1 MKANLI
7 KRLFVSP
14 SLVDQLILVA
24 VNPGPLGTGTILRCF
39 ILIFAVLNGCSIAGT
54 ENVVHRKIRGNFS
67 VGGFSLGN
75 SVIESELSEE
85 EGGLIKKLS
94 EMNKTSFSILA
105 NCRSFRI
112 SPVIVADRT
121 EETITIDSKHIAIAH
136 TISTTQLN
144 MMGYKYTVLIL
155 FSDYKY

>member
-75 SVIESELSEE
+75 TVIESELSEE
-85 EGGLIKKLS
+85 E
-94 EMNKTSFSILA
+94 
-105 NCRSFRI
+105 
-112 SPVIVADRT
+112 D
-121 EETITIDSKHIAIAH
+121 
-136 TISTTQLN
+136 
-144 MMGYKYTVLIL
+144 
-155 FSDYKY
+155 